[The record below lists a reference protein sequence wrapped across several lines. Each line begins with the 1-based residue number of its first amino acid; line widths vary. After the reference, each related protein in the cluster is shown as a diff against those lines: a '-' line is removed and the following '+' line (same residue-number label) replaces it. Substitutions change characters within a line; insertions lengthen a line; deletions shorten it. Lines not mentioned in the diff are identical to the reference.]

1 MRKSGAGGEQPSFPV
16 PGGESEARRWEGS
29 EGIPRVRPSAGVA
42 AMDAALGFKS
52 RPALLGPQPN
62 AGTDFSPTWQPSG
75 APERPNPP
83 RAA

>member
-42 AMDAALGFKS
+42 AMDAALGF
-52 RPALLGPQPN
+52 N
-62 AGTDFSPTWQPSG
+62 
-75 APERPNPP
+75 
-83 RAA
+83 